1 VFKLFSFLIIGICL
15 KLKEFSS
22 ISVMLSYLAS
32 RYPKK
37 VAVQI
42 YHDENDRF
50 AQLTYSELE
59 QRARLESD
67 KLKALGIEPGD
78 RVALIEDN
86 SIQWV
91 IAFFAILKC
100 QATAVLL
107 DPRMETSDYDRLI
120 GLSDPQA
127 VIIKESLIGKMPR
140 SLTNCLNFLN
150 VHEGLNS
157 LNGIKPI
164 THSRDGDGDIA
175 LLMFTSGTA
184 GHSKAVMLEHKAL
197 LSSITIAAD
206 VSKIRSKD
214 QYLSMLPLTHIYGLN
229 TFLVSISQGVT
240 TTLIVKFQSDLML
253 KIMRKTGT
261 TLFGTVPRVLE
272 LFQTKIEQKLEGRV
286 LVKWLRGICTVV
298 RDKTGFNIGKWFFSA
313 IHRPFGGCKHFISGG
328 AALNAH
334 VQAKL
339 HSLGFSVIQGYG
351 LTETSARVVGTS
363 AKDSAQGTSG
373 RPDKGVKLRIEPI
386 PGHLDGEICVQSS
399 SLMRGYFR
407 DPVATEEAIKEG
419 WFHTGDLGRLDD
431 QGRLTITGRLKEI
444 IVTSSGL
451 KAMPLDIEERYKGL
465 SGVHEMAVVGMPI
478 GNGLSD
484 EIHAAVIPSEEI
496 LKKNLPPEEIKER
509 LKQEIMSRS
518 PQVPTHLRINK
529 VHVVST
535 LPKTLT
541 LKIKRDDLRNQLR
554 GIIKKERHK
563 ATSGENHDDITRDLL
578 KIICQ
583 VSSEHGK
590 EINSLNFGMSFE
602 LDLHFDS
609 LTSLE
614 CVFAIEEHFHIR
626 IKQPDMLKT
635 IGDADQLVR
644 QLMSAASAEEKKVVP
659 FHHELSQDRPMTAQ
673 DQEFVEDQSSVVQ
686 SMIFATLGMIYRTCF
701 RLEVEGKEHI
711 PEGPFIL
718 CSNHTSHLDTPA
730 LILASGLDV
739 KTFRVLAAEDY
750 FFKKAWL
757 RHSIKNLLNLVPF
770 SRTNNKNEI
779 IRNFDIARKCIQ
791 NKKSII
797 LFPEGTRSQDGALKD
812 FKSFIG
818 ILGFEL
824 KVPVVPAYIQGAF
837 ECWPKGQGIPKRG
850 KIRVIF
856 GKPFVITDE
865 DKEKESTDFSVY
877 AAFTERIHDAVE
889 VLSKE

>member
-1 VFKLFSFLIIGICL
+1 MSL

-22 ISVMLSYLAS
+22 ISELLTSIAG

-42 YHDENDRF
+42 YHDENDHF
-50 AQLTYSELE
+50 IQLTYSELE
-59 QRARLESD
+59 RRSRIESD
-67 KLKALGIEPGD
+67 KLKALGIQPGD

-86 SIQWV
+86 SIHWI

-127 VIIKESLIGKMPR
+127 VIIKESILGKMPR

-150 VHEGLNS
+150 VHHELTS
-157 LNGIKPI
+157 LNGLKPV
-164 THSRDGDGDIA
+164 THSHDGDSAIA

-197 LSSITIAAD
+197 LSSIAMAVD
-206 VSKIRSKD
+206 VSKITSKD

-229 TFLVSISQGVT
+229 TFLVAISQGAT
-240 TTLIVKFQSDLML
+240 TTLIVKFQSELML
-253 KIMRKTGT
+253 KIMRMTGT
-261 TLFGTVPRVLE
+261 TFFGTVPRVLE
-272 LFQTKIEQKLEGRV
+272 LFQTKIEQKLEGRA
-286 LVKWLRGICTVV
+286 LVKWLRGICGFV
-298 RDKTGFNIGKWFFSA
+298 RDKTGLNLGKWLFSA

-351 LTETSARVVGTS
+351 LTETSARIVGTS
-363 AKDSAQGTSG
+363 AKDPAQGTSG

-386 PGHLDGEICVQSS
+386 QDHTDGEICVQSP

-407 DPVATEEAIKEG
+407 DPIATDQAIKKG

-431 QGRLTITGRLKEI
+431 QGCLTITGRLKEI

-465 SGVHEMAVVGMPI
+465 LGVHEMAVVGMPI
-478 GNGLSD
+478 GNGLSE
-484 EIHAAVIPSEEI
+484 EIHAAIIPSEEMM
-496 LKKNLPPEEIKER
+496 KKHLSPEEIKEK

-518 PQVPTHLRINK
+518 DQVPIHLRIHN
-529 VHVVST
+529 VHIVST

-541 LKIKRDDLRNQLR
+541 LKIKRDDLRHQLR
-554 GIIKKERHK
+554 GIIKKEQHK
-563 ATSGENHDDITRDLL
+563 AMSGENYDPITRDLL

-590 EINSLNFGMSFE
+590 VVNHLNLGMSFE

-635 IGDADQLVR
+635 IGDADQLIR
-644 QLMSAASAEEKKVVP
+644 HLMSAASSEEKKVVP
-659 FHHELSQDRPMTAQ
+659 FHDELSQDRPMTSQ
-673 DQEFVEDQSSVVQ
+673 DQEFVNDQSSVVQ
-686 SMIFATLGMIYRTCF
+686 TMIFATLSKIYRTCF
-701 RLEVEGKEHI
+701 GLEVVGKEHI

-718 CSNHTSHLDTPA
+718 CSNHSSHLDTPA

-750 FFKKAWL
+750 FFKKAWF

-797 LFPEGTRSQDGALKD
+797 LFPEGTRSLDGTLKD

-818 ILGFEL
+818 ILGSEL
-824 KVPVVPAYIQGAF
+824 KIPIVPAYIQGAF
-837 ECWPKGQGIPKRG
+837 DCWPKGQGIPKRG

-856 GKPFVITDE
+856 GKPIVITDE
-865 DKEKESTDFSVY
+865 DKEKGSSDFSVY
-877 AAFTERIHDAVE
+877 ATVTQKIHEAVATLRVTSDE
-889 VLSKE
+889 